1 MQIPWFK
8 SPLEIPTE
16 MYKGQFTG
24 VVIVMYFVSFCLIH
38 SCPAGTFGSKER
50 AKTCTL
56 CGKDTFSS
64 KDG

>member
-8 SPLEIPTE
+8 SPLEIPIE

-24 VVIVMYFVSFCLIH
+24 VVIVMYFVLICLIH
-38 SCPAGTFGSKER
+38 SCPAGTYGSKER
-50 AKTCTL
+50 AKTCTF

-64 KDG
+64 KEG